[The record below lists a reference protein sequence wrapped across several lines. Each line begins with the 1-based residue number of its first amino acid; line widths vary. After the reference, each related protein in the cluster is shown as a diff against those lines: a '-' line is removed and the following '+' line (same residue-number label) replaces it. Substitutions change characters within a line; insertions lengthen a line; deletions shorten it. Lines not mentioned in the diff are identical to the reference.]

1 MFRHFGGRGG
11 QRVELLQKIVE
22 VGDPPVFD
30 DLAVA
35 NAHGVDGFELDLAA
49 RWRDPR
55 TTP

>member
-1 MFRHFGGRGG
+1 M
-11 QRVELLQKIVE
+11 LQKIVE